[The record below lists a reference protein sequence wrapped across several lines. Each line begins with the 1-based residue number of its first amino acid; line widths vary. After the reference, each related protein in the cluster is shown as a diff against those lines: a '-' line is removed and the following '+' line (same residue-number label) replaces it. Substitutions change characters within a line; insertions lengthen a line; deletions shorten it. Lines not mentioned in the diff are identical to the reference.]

1 MKMQAPVN
9 NVFHIAIGTHDKE
22 LSKSFYR
29 DALGAVIAR
38 EYDDRVTFNIFDH
51 QLVCHLD
58 EDLDPKSLEGINP
71 LKKPYPR
78 HFGMT
83 FLTEAEFRDVHKR
96 LQAANIPFLQ
106 SIRSRFRDMPEKHLT
121 FFAADPSHNV
131 LEFKWY
137 AENKY
142 AY

>member
-1 MKMQAPVN
+1 MKEPSN
-9 NVFHIAIGTHDKE
+9 NIFHLAIATHDKE
-22 LSKSFYR
+22 LAKIFYQ
-29 DALGAVIAR
+29 DALGAEVAR
-38 EYDDRVTFNIFDH
+38 EYDDRVTFNLFEH
-51 QLVCHLD
+51 QLVCHVD
-58 EDLDPKSLEGINP
+58 EDLDAESLKGINP
-71 LKKPYPR
+71 LKKVYPN

-83 FLTEAEFRDVHKR
+83 FLTEAELREVHAR
-96 LQAANIPFLQ
+96 LEAANIPFLQ

-137 AENKY
+137 SESKY